1 MDTGDCFWVIF
12 YINEEFGKI
21 IVSVKI
27 EEIFSLQII
36 IFEYYKNVKMMYML
50 FLGYTLIQIPGL
62 LMVMFDYIKQDI
74 YNRVFPN
81 KLREQTSRDILS
93 SPRVVAVEN
102 DETGDQ
108 VEVTKMWQEITKR
121 LEKIEKHIEL
131 KNNV

>member
-1 MDTGDCFWVIF
+1 
-12 YINEEFGKI
+12 
-21 IVSVKI
+21 
-27 EEIFSLQII
+27 
-36 IFEYYKNVKMMYML
+36 ML

-81 KLREQTSRDILS
+81 KLREKTSRDILS

-108 VEVTKMWQEITKR
+108 VEITKMWQEIRKR

-131 KNNV
+131 KNIV